1 MTKIENPTTAPFQ
14 HFDLMVETFDKTA
27 RLPIEEIIRDLLKPV
42 VERDQEA
49 VKTSQPTLSHIFLPL
64 PQGLRAFFSCL
75 TFIKDR
81 RQSLTQFVGFFQ
93 LWRTFKK
100 QFQLLLLFF
109 LQILRLGSKRP
120 HHPFE
125 RRVFILFQNLLEISL
140 FLDTQLVGASS
151 IGFCHMKPVDNE
163 RRAGQRFFHRVGVAL
178 THINTN
184 RGDRHSQTL
193 RDRLKEGFDCFLLSI
208 RQDSEQPQLII
219 FLLAGHNDDEV
230 VVAFLERDFVDPYH
244 PEAPEALPIDLRF
257 DLSPQRAE
265 RLFFAHFTF
274 ARQIGFRAVNQIEH
288 QPIITGLCVRAAQP
302 IPGASLRG
310 GRPSRTA
317 PTDEPFGTQHD
328 PGSQTRDRQM
338 TQTDRLPVRVQ
349 FAGLFAAMR
358 TSGALKH
365 AFDRHSQVAAIK
377 AGMKNAD
384 VRQIQWDF
392 NQSWHRQFLLKPCC
406 LTANLVIGETSRASH
421 AKQSIGAHKIL
432 WRHGSYGR
440 ARKFAVWFGQQPS
453 KKGKQLA
460 SIDEMITPETLK
472 EYERMRD
479 ECLIHCATGK

>member
-1 MTKIENPTTAPFQ
+1 MTKIENSATAPFQ

-27 RLPIEEIIRDLLKPV
+27 RLPVEEIIRDLLKPV

-49 VKTSQPTLSHIFLPL
+49 VKTLQPAPPHIFLPL
-64 PQGLRAFFSCL
+64 PQGLRAFFFGL
-75 TFIKDR
+75 TLVKDR
-81 RQSLTQFVGFFQ
+81 RQAFTQLVGFFQ
-93 LWRTFKK
+93 LRRTFKE

-120 HHPFE
+120 HHAFE
-125 RRVFILFQNLLEISL
+125 RRVFIPFQNLLEITL
-140 FLDTQLVGASS
+140 FLDTQLVSASS

-163 RRAGQRFFHRVGVAL
+163 RRAGQRFFHRLGVAL

-184 RGDRHSQTL
+184 RSDRHSQTL
-193 RDRLKEGFDCFLLSI
+193 RDRLKEGLDRFLLSI
-208 RQDSEQPQLII
+208 RQDAEQPQLII
-219 FLLAGHNDDEV
+219 CLLAGHNDDEV
-230 VVAFLERDFVDPYH
+230 VMTFLEGDFVDSYH
-244 PEAPEALPIDLRF
+244 PEAGEAIPSDLRL

-265 RLFFAHFTF
+265 HFFFARFTL
-274 ARQIGFRAVNQIEH
+274 ARHIGFRAVNQIEH
-288 QPIITGLCVRAAQP
+288 QPIIIGLCVRAARL
-302 IPGASLRG
+302 IPGELLRG
-310 GRPSRTA
+310 GRASRTP

-328 PGSQTRDRQM
+328 PGSQTKDRQM
-338 TQTDRLPVRVQ
+338 TQTNRLPVRMQ

-377 AGMKNAD
+377 AGMKHSD

-392 NQSWHRQFLLKPCC
+392 NQTWHRQFLLKPCR

-432 WRHGSYGR
+432 WRHGNYGR
-440 ARKFAVWFGQQPS
+440 AMPS
-453 KKGKQLA
+453 HPPGGGNVALL
-460 SIDEMITPETLK
+460 PEK
-472 EYERMRD
+472 
-479 ECLIHCATGK
+479 TG